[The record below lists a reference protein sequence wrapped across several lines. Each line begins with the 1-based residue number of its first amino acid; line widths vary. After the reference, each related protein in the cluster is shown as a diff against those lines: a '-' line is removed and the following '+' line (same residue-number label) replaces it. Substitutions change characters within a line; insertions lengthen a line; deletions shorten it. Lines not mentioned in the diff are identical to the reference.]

1 MVLGDALEQ
10 LVGVPLRADV
20 DLEAEVLEVLDAL
33 GSELLFDQYFLLF
46 SHFRSHP
53 HSMTVLVMN
62 TCSAAPTEA
71 PNLTSYPSSASTIS
85 TVLRPTTMSLWPK

>member
-1 MVLGDALEQ
+1 MVLGDALEE
-10 LVGVPLRADV
+10 LVGVPLGADV

-33 GSELLFDQYFLLF
+33 GGELLLDQYLLLF
-46 SHFRSHP
+46 GHLSHP
-53 HSMTVLVMN
+53 SQSMTVLVMN